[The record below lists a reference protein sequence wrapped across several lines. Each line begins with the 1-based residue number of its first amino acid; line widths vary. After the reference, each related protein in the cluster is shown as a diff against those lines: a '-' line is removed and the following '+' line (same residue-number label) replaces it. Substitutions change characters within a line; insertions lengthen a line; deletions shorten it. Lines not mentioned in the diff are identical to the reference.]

1 MAFHSWNYCYFVR
14 LVFNQKKM
22 RVIPMKAK
30 LNLLAHKDN
39 DREQWVN
46 YNRASGARLS
56 AMEHL
61 VPEHKTAGAVLHSEA
76 AQWVNHMDVVNEMFS
91 TDENPAHGISAVK
104 AIQLAA
110 AEGQKIWTITQANLD
125 IALANIQLSNDIK
138 TDIRNAV
145 NAGQEVTT
153 HEKFVNFYGK
163 TSAGYTILDPE
174 TGAGA
179 YMISSGENGG
189 DIVTKIADVLGI
201 VGFAAGII
209 GTAFSVPFLT
219 VLSIAISVILLV
231 KLFMD
236 YLAIDHKCQGLG
248 YLNAITVF
256 ASVASI
262 FSKPLMSVVLLYT
275 GLVAGNSVQ
284 AVAQSQAC
292 KI

>member
-1 MAFHSWNYCYFVR
+1 MVTYKAPSYGIFKTNITPMYWFG
-14 LVFNQKKM
+14 
-22 RVIPMKAK
+22 IPRNVKISGLTMDVDRITH
-30 LNLLAHKDN
+30 LLAHKDN
-39 DREQWVN
+39 DHEQWVN

-61 VPEHKTAGAVLHSEA
+61 VPE
-76 AQWVNHMDVVNEMFS
+76 QMFS

-138 TDIRNAV
+138 TDILSAV

-163 TSAGYTILDPE
+163 TSAGYIILDPT

-179 YMISSGENGG
+179 YMITSGENGG
-189 DIVTKIADVLGI
+189 AILSAIGAIVGI

-209 GTAFSVPFLT
+209 GTAFSVPF
-219 VLSIAISVILLV
+219 
-231 KLFMD
+231 
-236 YLAIDHKCQGLG
+236 
-248 YLNAITVF
+248 
-256 ASVASI
+256 
-262 FSKPLMSVVLLYT
+262 
-275 GLVAGNSVQ
+275 
-284 AVAQSQAC
+284 
-292 KI
+292 